1 MFLYVEFP
9 QIMDMDIPT
18 NIVYFEANGET
29 VVELPEINDLVTFPD
44 PEIGRFC
51 LCTFLILCN
60 ML

>member
-44 PEIGRFC
+44 PEIGKFC
-51 LCTFLILCN
+51 I
-60 ML
+60 

>member
-1 MFLYVEFP
+1 
-9 QIMDMDIPT
+9 MDIPT